1 MFKFEDARKK
11 ANEAKLDLVA
21 VADKAD
27 PPVIRIM
34 DYGKLVYEQRKKLRE
49 QKKHHHAQKVKE
61 VKFHVNIDPHDYG
74 YKINHGIEFL
84 KENDKLK
91 VTVIFRGR
99 EMAHKEIGYEL
110 MNKVIQ
116 SLADYGET
124 DGKPKTFG
132 RNLTVTFNPV
142 KGHASS
148 SSHAPAQKKAPET
161 LEMPELKAP
170 APEPKAPEVSEEP
183 KAPEETP
190 ES

>member
-1 MFKFEDARKK
+1 M
-11 ANEAKLDLVA
+11 A

-61 VKFHVNIDPHDYG
+61 IKFHVNIDPHDYG
-74 YKINHGIEFL
+74 YKINHGIDFL
-84 KENDKLK
+84 KESDKLK

-110 MNKVIQ
+110 MNKIVQ
-116 SLADYGET
+116 SLAEYGET

-142 KGHASS
+142 KGHGGS

-161 LEMPELKAP
+161 LEI
-170 APEPKAPEVSEEP
+170 PEPKAPELPEEP
-183 KAPEETP
+183 KEPEESL

>member
-34 DYGKLVYEQRKKLRE
+34 DHGKLVYEQKKKLRE

-61 VKFHVNIDPHDYG
+61 VKFHVNIDPHDYS
-74 YKINHGIEFL
+74 YKINHSIEFL
-84 KENDKLK
+84 KEGDKLK
-91 VTVIFRGR
+91 VTLIFRGR

-116 SLADYGET
+116 SLAEYGEA

-142 KGHASS
+142 KGHKSS
-148 SSHAPAQKKAPET
+148 SAQPHNQNADKAVAAPKVTPTEAPTEVADET
-161 LEMPELKAP
+161 
-170 APEPKAPEVSEEP
+170 PK
-183 KAPEETP
+183 ETP